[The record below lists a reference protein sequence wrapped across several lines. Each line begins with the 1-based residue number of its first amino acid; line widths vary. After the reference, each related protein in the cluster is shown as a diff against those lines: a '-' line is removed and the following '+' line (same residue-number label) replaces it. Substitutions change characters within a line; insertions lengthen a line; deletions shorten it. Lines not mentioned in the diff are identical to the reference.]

1 VTYSPPPPPGEFA
14 SSLAQPRRA
23 PGSLIP
29 PAPPAPVGI
38 PTPPVPARRGRTA
51 SVWLFGLL
59 VVVLA
64 VLVGYFLSALGPA
77 ASLIGMAVAIVPFLI
92 VLGAVRVID
101 RWEPEPRSLVVFAI
115 AWGAI
120 AAIGFALLVDLVIS
134 GAIASGGSDAREVLR
149 AVVQAP
155 IVEEVGKGLGLLL
168 LFVSA
173 RRSFDGPVDGVVY
186 GALIGAGFAFTENI
200 QYFAI
205 AFIEG
210 GAVDLSTTFF
220 VRGILSP
227 FAHAMFTSVTGLA
240 LGLAARRGARFG
252 QALGAWLMGLTGAI
266 LLHAL
271 WNGSAVFGDF
281 FQLYLTLQIPLFVI
295 FILGVLALRREEAR
309 LTRNRL
315 GDYAVA
321 GWFTPQ
327 EVDMLATPGG
337 RRMGLAWAKTLNGD
351 RTALMRGFITDATA
365 LAAARQRGISGR
377 DPHAADDERV
387 LLERTAAA
395 RAALLSL

>member
-1 VTYSPPPPPGEFA
+1 MPSA
-14 SSLAQPRRA
+14 
-23 PGSLIP
+23 
-29 PAPPAPVGI
+29 APP
-38 PTPPVPARRGRTA
+38 
-51 SVWLFGLL
+51 
-59 VVVLA
+59 
-64 VLVGYFLSALGPA
+64 
-77 ASLIGMAVAIVPFLI
+77 
-92 VLGAVRVID
+92 
-101 RWEPEPRSLVVFAI
+101 
-115 AWGAI
+115 
-120 AAIGFALLVDLVIS
+120 
-134 GAIASGGSDAREVLR
+134 SDAREVLR

-168 LFVSA
+168 LFATA
-173 RRSFDGPVDGVVY
+173 RRAFDGPVDGVVY

-210 GAVDLSTTFF
+210 GAVDLTTTFF

-252 QALGAWLMGLTGAI
+252 AALGPWLLGLTGAV
-266 LLHAL
+266 LLHAF

-281 FQLYLTLQIPLFVI
+281 FQLYMTLQIPLFVI
-295 FILGVLALRREEAR
+295 FILGVLGLKREEAR

-327 EVDMLATPGG
+327 EVEMLASSGG
-337 RRMGLAWAKTLNGD
+337 RRAGLAWARTLSGD
-351 RTALMRGFITDATA
+351 RTAIMKEFINDATA

-377 DPHAADDERV
+377 DPRAAEDEQV
-387 LLERTAAA
+387 LLARTAAA
-395 RAALLSL
+395 RFGAPRALSGKDSALGAAAMPACLPSAELVWCRRTRVPGTRRRVKDRCPVAPEAAPVFAAGGVNCARRAAPVGWTHD